1 MFMQITSYTRT
12 SISFYKRPVLYVGI
26 LQGNADL
33 LDVVLYNITADP
45 EERHD
50 LSNELPDVLKEMK
63 DRMNYYLNTTVPAV
77 YKPADPNALK
87 EARKNGIW
95 GPWM

>member
-1 MFMQITSYTRT
+1 M
-12 SISFYKRPVLYVGI
+12 
-26 LQGNADL
+26 DL
-33 LDVVLYNITADP
+33 VLYNITADP

-50 LSNELPDVLKEMK
+50 LSRELPEVVAQMK
-63 DRMNYYLNTTVPAV
+63 ARLEYYANSAVPAGF
-77 YKPADPNALK
+77 KPDDPNALK